1 MSTGQ
6 PTKPTYYQPTTPAYP
21 ADSYN
26 SAPPTYGTPYP
37 DQVYVTTNQASLN
50 DDEHQC
56 YRLSKTVKI
65 FALIDI
71 FFGCIYF
78 WFNFWFIIPLLIA
91 SLGYFGAKN
100 YNSCQVLSYAIYQV
114 VNNLGRLG
122 FAIWAYVSIKQNN
135 QEDQYPNVD
144 AQLTFT
150 VLLVLLGLY
159 IARFSYRLWKAINK
173 LTTDQLVKIVSV
185 DHPVQIMWW

>member
-6 PTKPTYYQPTTPAYP
+6 PTKPTYYQPSTPAYP
-21 ADSYN
+21 TESYN
-26 SAPPTYGTPYP
+26 SAAPTYGTPYP
-37 DQVYVTTNQASLN
+37 DQVYVTTNPASLN
-50 DDEHQC
+50 DDEFNC

-71 FFGCIYF
+71 FFGFIYF

-91 SLGYFGAKN
+91 SLGYFGAKK
-100 YNSCQVLSYAIYQV
+100 YNSCQVLSYAVYQI
-114 VNNLGRLG
+114 VNNLARLG
-122 FAIWAYVSIKQNN
+122 FTIWAYVSIKQNN
-135 QEDQYPNVD
+135 QEDQYPNID

-150 VLLVLLGLY
+150 CLLVLLGLY

-173 LTTDQLVKIVSV
+173 LTSEQILRLISV